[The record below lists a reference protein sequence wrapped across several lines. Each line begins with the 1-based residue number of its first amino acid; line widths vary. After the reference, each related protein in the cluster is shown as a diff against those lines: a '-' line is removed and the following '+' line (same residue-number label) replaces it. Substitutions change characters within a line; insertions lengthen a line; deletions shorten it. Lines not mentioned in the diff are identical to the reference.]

1 MWRDWRKLAN
11 VLLRLI
17 FLNNHSVVFNDSWYS
32 HPSTKSSPHSYPH
45 RVVKVTGTP
54 ALLHAIRHQGKFVKT
69 KRVRH
74 CNDLTI
80 FLLALILPIVEISSG
95 STSAINKF
103 LAFMRVLVIKNTW
116 KVSTALYL
124 VWSHGRL
131 KTMRSFDVNFDVP
144 VGLRHTMFASLVT
157 LLK

>member
-32 HPSTKSSPHSYPH
+32 HPSTKSSPHSYPQ

-54 ALLHAIRHQGKFVKT
+54 ALLH
-69 KRVRH
+69 
-74 CNDLTI
+74 TI
-80 FLLALILPIVEISSG
+80 VDISSG
-95 STSAINKF
+95 STSPINKF

-124 VWSHGRL
+124 VWFHGRL
-131 KTMRSFDVNFDVP
+131 KTVRSFDVNFNVP